1 MKRIL
6 LFFLGTAI
14 LFVQLS
20 CSKKMTAE
28 QYHQQ
33 LLELHTFYKNY
44 FEVFTTASSTSEE
57 LEKWNTGFENR
68 KKSDLKLLEMMKA
81 SGLDDELHLIYEGII
96 THIEYSN
103 AHTHKEV
110 IAIKKKESQDL
121 EDTSKLNRFYRDTS
135 RYYRSKEELF
145 VEHYFKFIHRHHLN
159 ADNSLLQ
166 LREEL
171 F

>member
-1 MKRIL
+1 MKQIL

-28 QYHQQ
+28 QYHQH

-44 FEVFTTASSTSEE
+44 SEAFSASSSTSEE
-57 LEKWNTGFENR
+57 LEKWNTDFESR
-68 KKSDLKLLEMMKA
+68 KKSDLKLLKTMKA
-81 SGLDDELHLIYEGII
+81 SGLDDELHTIYEDII

-103 AHTHKEV
+103 SHNHREV
-110 IAIKKKESQDL
+110 IIIKKKESKDL
-121 EDTSKLNRFYRDTS
+121 EDTSKLNRFYRDTT

-145 VEHYFKFIHRHHLN
+145 VEYYFKFINRHHLN
-159 ADNSLLQ
+159 ADHSLLQ